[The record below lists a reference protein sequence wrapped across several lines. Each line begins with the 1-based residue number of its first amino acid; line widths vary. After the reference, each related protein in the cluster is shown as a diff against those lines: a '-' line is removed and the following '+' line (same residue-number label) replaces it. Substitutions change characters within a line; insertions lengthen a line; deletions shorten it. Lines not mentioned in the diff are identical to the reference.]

1 MITKD
6 FQKRLGEYLQ
16 KHGVTKLTKQVK
28 VQPHQ
33 LKGYANGEMYPRL
46 DTYEKIN
53 EILIKEL

>member
-6 FQKRLGEYLQ
+6 FQQQLTEYLQ

-28 VQPHQ
+28 VQAHQ
-33 LKGYANGEMYPRL
+33 LKGYASGTMHPRL

-53 EILIKEL
+53 EIIKEQ